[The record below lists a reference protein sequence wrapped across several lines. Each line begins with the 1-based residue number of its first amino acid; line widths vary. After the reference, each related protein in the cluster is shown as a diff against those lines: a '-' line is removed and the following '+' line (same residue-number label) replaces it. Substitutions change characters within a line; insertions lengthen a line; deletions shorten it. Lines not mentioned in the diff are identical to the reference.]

1 MLFDTDIFIWVQKGN
16 TNAAQLMETSKERY
30 LSVQTYMELLQ
41 SAQNK
46 KQHKQI
52 KDFLAAFDFII
63 IPFTENIGHRA
74 CIYIEEYTLSNGIR
88 AGDAIIAA
96 TAIENNLTLVT
107 SNAKHFKTIRD
118 LKLKVFK
125 SDWAKSKYQILI
137 SKF

>member
-16 TNAAQLMETSKERY
+16 ASAALLMETSEERY
-30 LSVQTYMELLQ
+30 LSIQTYMELLQ

-88 AGDAIIAA
+88 AGDAVIAA

-107 SNAKHFKTIRD
+107 SNAKHFKMIKD
-118 LKLKVFK
+118 LKLKVFR
-125 SDWAKSKYQILI
+125 SG
-137 SKF
+137 